1 MLWAGHEALPLL
13 LGVDGGEF
21 MPDLADDER
30 RLLSVK
36 LIIARL
42 IVFAWP
48 PA

>member
-1 MLWAGHEALPLL
+1 LL

-21 MPDLADDER
+21 MPDLADDGR